1 MSWGRKGA
9 AIGHVQ
15 AAGRASLTP
24 GSMRAADTLAQT
36 QLHATFSPAAQL
48 QNLPQGEGGPLA
60 EHARHVPRP
69 DSHSTCAGDPAVNAA
84 AMALP
89 ALVQQALAHVLEYLK
104 AFGQQTVLRL
114 GSSFQ
119 RMQSHME
126 MALSPNTLQ

>member
-1 MSWGRKGA
+1 MGY
-9 AIGHVQ
+9 VQ
-15 AAGRASLTP
+15 AASMASLTP
-24 GSMRAADTLAQT
+24 GSMHAAGTLAGA
-36 QLHATFSPAAQL
+36 QLHATSCAAAQL
-48 QNLPQGEGGPLA
+48 QTWLQEEGRPWSGD
-60 EHARHVPRP
+60 ERHVPRP
-69 DSHSTCAGDPAVNAA
+69 AIYSTCAGDAAVNAA

-104 AFGQQTVLRL
+104 AFGQQTVLCL